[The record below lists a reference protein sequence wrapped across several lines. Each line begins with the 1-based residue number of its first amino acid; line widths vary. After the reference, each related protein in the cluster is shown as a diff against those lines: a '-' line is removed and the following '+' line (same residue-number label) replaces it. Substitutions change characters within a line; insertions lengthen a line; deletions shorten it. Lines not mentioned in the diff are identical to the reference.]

1 MTKAHKLALMM
12 IVKNEAN
19 IIGETLDII
28 CKNFSPDYWVIS
40 DTGSTDDTKD
50 VITKKMSEKKINGHF
65 ADLEWNDFSTNRNHV
80 LNEAMKCADYLLMFD
95 ADDGIQGKLVMPH
108 LEADKYKLR
117 IQSGGMSY
125 HRPFIISTRRQWKW
139 YGVLHEYIS
148 CEDGDHKINT
158 VEGNYYIQ
166 HNRVLG
172 ARSSQDKKTKYS
184 KDGDIL
190 AAAIENSET
199 PKHLIPRYTYYAGQS
214 YKDAGMMEQAVP
226 FFEQTTKLNG
236 WTEEK
241 YRAAMDLARH
251 FKTRGE
257 SIIALTWYGKAGEFS
272 PSRVEWAMESATILE
287 PASNKIALGVLIS
300 ISPDSIADSD
310 SGNYFCLDTR
320 MHSVYFINRVIQLA
334 TICKRHDVA
343 PPYLETQAK
352 RVKWLTDA
360 DLSCLYSNIKYFS
373 SVCGEE
379 ALRGAREALS
389 NHCKDSADQSQSQSY
404 ASLLHHSRK

>member
-1 MTKAHKLALMM
+1 MPKAHKLALMM
-12 IVKNEAN
+12 IVKNESS
-19 IIGETLDII
+19 IIGETIDLI
-28 CKNFSPDYWVIS
+28 CKHFSPDYWVIS

-65 ADLEWNDFSTNRNHV
+65 ADLEWKDFSTNRNHV
-80 LNEAMKCADYLLMFD
+80 LNEAMKYADYLLTFD
-95 ADDGIQGKLVMPH
+95 ADDGIQGELVMPP
-108 LEADKYKLR
+108 LEADKYDLC
-117 IQSGGMSY
+117 IQLGGVSY
-125 HRPFIISTRRQWKW
+125 YRPFIFSTRRQWKW

-148 CEDGDHKINT
+148 CEDGDYKTNT

-166 HNRVLG
+166 ANRVPG
-172 ARSSQDKKTKYS
+172 ARSSQDQKTKYS
-184 KDGDIL
+184 KDGDVL
-190 AAAIENSET
+190 AAAIEDPNT
-199 PKHLIPRYTYYAGQS
+199 PTHLIPRYTYYAGQS
-214 YKDAGMMEQAVP
+214 YKDAGIMEKAVS
-226 FFEQTTKLNG
+226 FFEQATKLNG

-287 PASNKIALGVLIS
+287 SVANIYALGVLMS
-300 ISPDSIADSD
+300 IHPDKIAHHMSVK
-310 SGNYFCLDTR
+310 YFGIDIRT
-320 MHSVYFINRVIQLA
+320 HNVYFFNRVIQLA
-334 TICKRHDVA
+334 AKCKRHDVA
-343 PPYLETQAK
+343 PPYLEAQAK

-389 NHCKDSADQSQSQSY
+389 NHAKTAPSQSY
-404 ASLLHHSRK
+404 VGLLHHYRK